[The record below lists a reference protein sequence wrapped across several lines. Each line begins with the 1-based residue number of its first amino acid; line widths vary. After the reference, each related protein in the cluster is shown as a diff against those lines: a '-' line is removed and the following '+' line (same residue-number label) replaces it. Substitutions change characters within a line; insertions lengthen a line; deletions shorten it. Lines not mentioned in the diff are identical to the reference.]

1 MAHPTISEI
10 IERRLISGDPEIV
23 PTADEPVRAVDVL
36 GPFAAVYRFSVGRNR
51 SWFEDCSIALRTG
64 RGSWR
69 ETTSGSA
76 RGEGR
81 DVPWRPSS
89 RIFDG
94 RSVCVFGSA
103 GIDLPDEEE
112 RMVLVRGIYGFCEPT
127 VRALR
132 VSSGGRERIVDIT
145 SPVGAFVVVVTG
157 EGFVMVQGSIS
168 RVGMW
173 GSRSSQSCSGGADD
187 LRSAVRAP
195 PSHPSLKSVRQLNR
209 RVLHTGSPPSPQPHL
224 RRRTREW
231 CRALAGRGPVGRP
244 GVAISGRSPHFWTE
258 KYPGRTLRSKSCR
271 ICRKSTRPQAREL
284 DALSIQAVSAAG
296 RADHAKL
303 GRPAA

>member
-112 RMVLVRGIYGFCEPT
+112 RMVA
-127 VRALR
+127 RAWDLR
-132 VSSGGRERIVDIT
+132 VLRANGASFARKR
-145 SPVGAFVVVVTG
+145 VGVKG
-157 EGFVMVQGSIS
+157 SSIS
-168 RVGMW
+168 L
-173 GSRSSQSCSGGADD
+173 
-187 LRSAVRAP
+187 LRSVPLWSSSRG
-195 PSHPSLKSVRQLNR
+195 K
-209 RVLHTGSPPSPQPHL
+209 
-224 RRRTREW
+224 
-231 CRALAGRGPVGRP
+231 AL
-244 GVAISGRSPHFWTE
+244 
-258 KYPGRTLRSKSCR
+258 
-271 ICRKSTRPQAREL
+271 
-284 DALSIQAVSAAG
+284 
-296 RADHAKL
+296 
-303 GRPAA
+303 